1 MLKINALSFSYAKKP
16 VLKDFSLQVKK
27 GEIVALMGESG
38 CGKSTLLQL
47 IAGLL
52 KPKSGE
58 IGHDFKKI
66 SYAFQE
72 PRLFPWLTVKE
83 NLLAVLPRGGANAEE
98 AIFQALELVELAD
111 SAELYPDSL
120 SGGMKSRVSL
130 ARALVFGGDLLL
142 LDEPFSALDE
152 ALRERLCERLKQK
165 FKATGTTVILVTHQ
179 LEDAERLADRIVTM

>member
-83 NLLAVLPRGGANAEE
+83 NLLAVLPRGVENAEE
-98 AIFQALELVELAD
+98 AISQALESVELSD

-152 ALRERLCERLKQK
+152 ALCATLATRLREYLKETN
-165 FKATGTTVILVTHQ
+165 ASAILVTHRSA
-179 LEDAERLADRIVTM
+179 DAEALADRIIEL